1 MASIDIRHPHTR
13 SLAQA
18 RKAVTRVA
26 DKIQQRFEVA
36 CAWNGD
42 TLEFERPGVNGEIQ
56 LHPHEVRVQVN
67 LGFLLMALRGP
78 IESEIQRH
86 LEREFS

>member
-1 MASIDIRHPHTR
+1 MASIDICHPHSR
-13 SLAQA
+13 SLADA

-26 DKIQQRFEVA
+26 EKIQQRFDVA

-56 LHPHEVRVQVN
+56 LLAKEVRVRVN

-78 IESEIQRH
+78 IESEIHRH
-86 LEREFS
+86 LEREFA

>member
-1 MASIDIRHPHTR
+1 MASIDICHPHSR
-13 SLAQA
+13 SLSEA

-26 DKIQQRFEVA
+26 EKIQQRFDVD
-36 CAWNGD
+36 CVWNGD
-42 TLEFERPGVNGEIQ
+42 TLEFQRPGVNGEIELIPKQ
-56 LHPHEVRVQVN
+56 VHVRVN

-78 IESEIQRH
+78 IESEIHRQ